1 MQKNIKNLKKIII
14 SGSVFSGK
22 QTALHILD
30 NNQDIMINLIH
41 DKMIN
46 SLRYLYSLENA
57 KVNNSRNKLII
68 FEKGKKKVEL
78 SEDNLNYSLKNTSF
92 NEQLKQYADE
102 GKFPNKF
109 SNQVDEYYDFN
120 FNFKRFKKNFFDDIF
135 NTKKKEI
142 HSEEFLDLFLLNFF
156 KEKESKDFNQL
167 KDKTYVFKAPN
178 DQDSINFV
186 LNENFNCKIIYVG
199 RDISGLIKSRAQSYI
214 LNHQSDPTLN
224 IDSVYN
230 WMINSNFVDKIR
242 FERDKIKSTQKIF
255 NNKIFITSLEKLVHD
270 TQNEQNNIYKFLNL
284 DTCLSTNQNTKHL
297 DKVNDDEIKIKKNN
311 EIFLYYRYY
320 GLRYI
325 LNNFQINI
333 FLKYILFNLKKLI
346 LKFVK

>member
-1 MQKNIKNLKKIII
+1 MNLKKIII

-30 NNQDIMINLIH
+30 NNQNILINLIH

-57 KVNNSRNKLII
+57 KVNNLKNKLII

-78 SEDNLNYSLKNTSF
+78 SQDNLNYSLENTSF
-92 NEQLKQYADE
+92 NKSLKKYANE
-102 GKFPNKF
+102 GKIPNKF
-109 SNQVDEYYDFN
+109 SNKIEEYYDFN
-120 FNFKRFKKNFFDDIF
+120 FNFERFKKNFFYDIL
-135 NTKKKEI
+135 NTKIKKEI
-142 HSEEFLDLFLLNFF
+142 FTEEFIDLFLLNFF
-156 KEKESKDFNQL
+156 KEKENKDFSQL
-167 KDKTYVFKAPN
+167 KNKTYVFKAPN

-214 LNHQSDPTLN
+214 LNHQSDQTLN

-242 FERDKIKSTQKIF
+242 FERNKIKSTQKIF
-255 NNKIFITSLEKLVHD
+255 NNKIFITTLEKLVYD

-284 DTCLSTNQNTKHL
+284 ANCSSTYQNSKHL
-297 DKVNDDEIKIKKNN
+297 NKVNDDEIVIEKNN

-320 GLRYI
+320 GLRHI

-333 FLKYILFNLKKLI
+333 FLRYIFFNIKKLI
-346 LKFVK
+346 LKIVN